1 MSWTSKPPS
10 NNRTYMYGISVRL
23 CTVIVKEVRMRNES
37 RELRRREIVEHA
49 FAMLAREGYAAFSMQ
64 ALAKVSRSSKETLY
78 GWFGGKAGLYEAMVA
93 ENAARLVLP
102 SAEAADGVR
111 ELSRFGA
118 ELLSM
123 LLGERAVLLNRV
135 AAAEAGGDATLGT
148 FLAEK
153 GRDHVMPKLAAYFQA
168 LANQGVMGIAASE
181 EPAEVWLS
189 LLAGDLQI
197 RRATGAIGLPTQ
209 EEIDARSARAAQLTF
224 QLYGTNEKPGAEA
237 GF

>member
-1 MSWTSKPPS
+1 
-10 NNRTYMYGISVRL
+10 
-23 CTVIVKEVRMRNES
+23 MRNES

-49 FAMLAREGYAAFSMQ
+49 FAMLARDGYAAFSMQ

-78 GWFGGKAGLYEAMVA
+78 GWFGGKAGLYEAMVE

-135 AAAEAGGDATLGT
+135 AAAEAGGDATLGA

-153 GRDHVMPKLAAYFQA
+153 GRDHVMPKL
-168 LANQGVMGIAASE
+168 
-181 EPAEVWLS
+181 
-189 LLAGDLQI
+189 
-197 RRATGAIGLPTQ
+197 TCH
-209 EEIDARSARAAQLTF
+209 
-224 QLYGTNEKPGAEA
+224 
-237 GF
+237 

>member
-1 MSWTSKPPS
+1 
-10 NNRTYMYGISVRL
+10 
-23 CTVIVKEVRMRNES
+23 MRNES

-49 FAMLAREGYAAFSMQ
+49 FAMLAQEGYAAFSMQ

-102 SAEAADGVR
+102 SAEVADGVN

-135 AAAEAGGDATLGT
+135 AAAEAGGEAALGG

-153 GRDHVMPKLAAYFQA
+153 GRDQVMPKLAAYFQA
-168 LANQGVMGIAASE
+168 LEKQGVLRMAASE
-181 EPAEVWLS
+181 EPAELWLS
-189 LLAGDLQI
+189 LLVGDLQI

-209 EEIDARSARAAQLTF
+209 EEMAARSACAAELIF
-224 QLYGTNEKPGAEA
+224 RLYGTNEKPGTEA

>member
-1 MSWTSKPPS
+1 
-10 NNRTYMYGISVRL
+10 
-23 CTVIVKEVRMRNES
+23 MRNES

-49 FAMLAREGYAAFSMQ
+49 FAMLARDGYAAFSMQ

-78 GWFGGKAGLYEAMVA
+78 GWFGGKAGLYEAMVE

-135 AAAEAGGDATLGT
+135 AAAEAGGDARLGA

-168 LANQGVMGIAASE
+168 LAKQGVMGIAAAE
-181 EPAEVWLS
+181 EPAEIWLS

-224 QLYGTNEKPGAEA
+224 QLYGKNEKPGAEA

>member
-1 MSWTSKPPS
+1 
-10 NNRTYMYGISVRL
+10 
-23 CTVIVKEVRMRNES
+23 MRNES

-49 FAMLAREGYAAFSMQ
+49 FAMLARDGYAAFSMQ

-78 GWFGGKAGLYEAMVA
+78 GWFGGKAGLYKAMVE

-135 AAAEAGGDATLGT
+135 AAAEAGGDATLGA

-168 LANQGVMGIAASE
+168 LAKQGVMGIAAAE
-181 EPAEVWLS
+181 EPAEIWLS

-224 QLYGTNEKPGAEA
+224 QLYGKNEKPGAEA

>member
-1 MSWTSKPPS
+1 
-10 NNRTYMYGISVRL
+10 
-23 CTVIVKEVRMRNES
+23 MRNEN

-49 FAMLAREGYAAFSMQ
+49 FAMLARDGYAAFSMQ
-64 ALAKVSRSSKETLY
+64 ALAKVSKSSKETLY
-78 GWFGGKAGLYEAMVA
+78 GWFGGKAGLYEAMVE

-102 SAEAADGVR
+102 SAGAADGVK

-135 AAAEAGGDATLGT
+135 AAAEAGGDAALGA

-168 LANQGVMGIAASE
+168 LEKQGLIGTGTSE
-181 EPAEVWLS
+181 EPAEIWLS

-197 RRATGAIGLPTQ
+197 RRATGALGLPTQ
-209 EEIDARSARAAQLTF
+209 EELRARSIRAAELMF
-224 QLYGTNEKPGAEA
+224 RLYGTNEKPGAEA

>member
-1 MSWTSKPPS
+1 
-10 NNRTYMYGISVRL
+10 MYGISVRL

-135 AAAEAGGDATLGT
+135 AAAEAGGDATLGA

-168 LANQGVMGIAASE
+168 LANQGVMGIAAAE
-181 EPAEVWLS
+181 EPAEIWLS

>member
-1 MSWTSKPPS
+1 
-10 NNRTYMYGISVRL
+10 
-23 CTVIVKEVRMRNES
+23 MRDES

-49 FAMLAREGYAAFSMQ
+49 FAMLARDGYAAFSMQ

-78 GWFGGKAGLYEAMVA
+78 GWFGGKAGLYEAMVE

-102 SAEAADGVR
+102 SAEAADGVK

-135 AAAEAGGDATLGT
+135 AAAEAGVDAALGT
-148 FLAEK
+148 LLAQK
-153 GRDHVMPKLAAYFQA
+153 GREHVMPKLATYFQA
-168 LANQGVMGIAASE
+168 LAKRGVMGMAASE
-181 EPAEVWLS
+181 EPAEIWLS

-197 RRATGAIGLPTQ
+197 RRATGAIGLPT
-209 EEIDARSARAAQLTF
+209 EEEMRARSTRAAELIF
-224 QLYGTNEKPGAEA
+224 RLYGAKKKPGAEA

>member
-1 MSWTSKPPS
+1 
-10 NNRTYMYGISVRL
+10 
-23 CTVIVKEVRMRNES
+23 MRNES
-37 RELRRREIVEHA
+37 RELRRHEIVEHA
-49 FAMLAREGYAAFSMQ
+49 FAMLARDGYAAFSMQ

-78 GWFGGKAGLYEAMVA
+78 GWFGGKAGLYEAMVE

-135 AAAEAGGDATLGT
+135 AAAEAGGDATLGA

-153 GRDHVMPKLAAYFQA
+153 GRDHVMPKLTAYFQA
-168 LANQGVMGIAASE
+168 LAKQGVMGIAAAE
-181 EPAEVWLS
+181 EPAEIWLS
-189 LLAGDLQI
+189 FLAGDLQI

-209 EEIDARSARAAQLTF
+209 EEIDARSVRAAQLTF

>member
-1 MSWTSKPPS
+1 
-10 NNRTYMYGISVRL
+10 
-23 CTVIVKEVRMRNES
+23 MRNES

-49 FAMLAREGYAAFSMQ
+49 FAMLARDGYAAFSMQ

-78 GWFGGKAGLYEAMVA
+78 GWFGGKAGLYEAMVE

-102 SAEAADGVR
+102 SAEAADGVK

-135 AAAEAGGDATLGT
+135 AAAEAGVDAALGT
-148 FLAEK
+148 LLAQK
-153 GRDHVMPKLAAYFQA
+153 GREHVMPKLATYFQA
-168 LANQGVMGIAASE
+168 LAKRGVMGMATAE
-181 EPAEVWLS
+181 EPAEIWLS

-197 RRATGAIGLPTQ
+197 RRATGAIGLPT
-209 EEIDARSARAAQLTF
+209 EEEMRARSTRAAELIF
-224 QLYGTNEKPGAEA
+224 RLYGVNEKPGAEA

>member
-1 MSWTSKPPS
+1 
-10 NNRTYMYGISVRL
+10 
-23 CTVIVKEVRMRNES
+23 MRKES
-37 RELRRREIVEHA
+37 REVRRREIVEHA

-64 ALAKVSRSSKETLY
+64 ALAKASRSSKETLY

-102 SAEAADGVR
+102 SAEVAEGVN

-135 AAAEAGGDATLGT
+135 AAAEADGDAALGV

-153 GRDHVMPKLAAYFQA
+153 GRDQVMLKLVAYFQA
-168 LANQGVMGIAASE
+168 LEKQGVLHTAASDE
-181 EPAEVWLS
+181 RAELWLS
-189 LLAGDLQI
+189 LLVGDLQI

-209 EEIDARSARAAQLTF
+209 EEMAVRSARAAELIF
-224 QLYGTNEKPGAEA
+224 RLYGTNKKPGAEA

>member
-1 MSWTSKPPS
+1 
-10 NNRTYMYGISVRL
+10 
-23 CTVIVKEVRMRNES
+23 MRNES

-49 FAMLAREGYAAFSMQ
+49 FAMLARDGYAAFSMQ

-78 GWFGGKAGLYEAMVA
+78 GWFGGKAGLYEAMVE

-135 AAAEAGGDATLGT
+135 AAAEAGGDATLGA

-168 LANQGVMGIAASE
+168 LAKQGVMDIAAAE
-181 EPAEVWLS
+181 EPAEIWLS

-209 EEIDARSARAAQLTF
+209 EEVDARSARAAQLTF
-224 QLYGTNEKPGAEA
+224 QLYGKNEKPGAEA

>member
-1 MSWTSKPPS
+1 
-10 NNRTYMYGISVRL
+10 
-23 CTVIVKEVRMRNES
+23 MRNES

-49 FAMLAREGYAAFSMQ
+49 FAMLARDGYAAFSMQ

-78 GWFGGKAGLYEAMVA
+78 GWFGGKAGLYEAMVE

-102 SAEAADGVR
+102 SAEAADGVK

-135 AAAEAGGDATLGT
+135 AAAEAGVDAALGT
-148 FLAEK
+148 LLAQK
-153 GRDHVMPKLAAYFQA
+153 GREHVMPKLATYFQA
-168 LANQGVMGIAASE
+168 LAKRGVMGMATAE
-181 EPAEVWLS
+181 EPAEIWLS

-197 RRATGAIGLPTQ
+197 RRATGAIGLPT
-209 EEIDARSARAAQLTF
+209 EEEMQARSTRAAELIF
-224 QLYGTNEKPGAEA
+224 RLYGVNEKPGAEA

>member
-1 MSWTSKPPS
+1 
-10 NNRTYMYGISVRL
+10 
-23 CTVIVKEVRMRNES
+23 MRNES

-49 FAMLAREGYAAFSMQ
+49 FAMLARDGYAAFSMQ

-78 GWFGGKAGLYEAMVA
+78 GWFGGKAGLYEAMVE

-135 AAAEAGGDATLGT
+135 AAAEAGGDATLGA

-168 LANQGVMGIAASE
+168 LAKQGVTDIAAAE
-181 EPAEVWLS
+181 EPAEIWLS

-224 QLYGTNEKPGAEA
+224 QLYGTNKKPGAEA

>member
-1 MSWTSKPPS
+1 
-10 NNRTYMYGISVRL
+10 
-23 CTVIVKEVRMRNES
+23 MRNES

-49 FAMLAREGYAAFSMQ
+49 FAMLARDGYAAFSMQ

-78 GWFGGKAGLYEAMVA
+78 GWFGGKAGLYEAMVE

-123 LLGERAVLLNRV
+123 LLAERAVLLNRV
-135 AAAEAGGDATLGT
+135 AAAEAGGDATLGA

-168 LANQGVMGIAASE
+168 LANQGVMGIAAAE
-181 EPAEVWLS
+181 EPAEIWLS

-224 QLYGTNEKPGAEA
+224 QLYGANKKPGTEA